1 MKSSTL
7 TKIINAL
14 NEADALLT
22 DGEELS
28 RIRWEWGFEDS
39 TYKWAKN
46 VRKLIQ
52 QLQEETK

>member
-28 RIRWEWGFEDS
+28 RIRRQWGSDDS
-39 TYKWAKN
+39 AYKWAKN

-52 QLQEETK
+52 QLEGETK

>member
-1 MKSSTL
+1 MKDSTL

-28 RIRWEWGFEDS
+28 SLRREWGADDG

-52 QLQEETK
+52 QLEGETK

>member
-7 TKIINAL
+7 TKIINVL

-28 RIRWEWGFEDS
+28 RIRREWGFEDS

-52 QLQEETK
+52 QLQEEAK

>member
-7 TKIINAL
+7 TKIIKAL

-28 RIRWEWGFEDS
+28 RIRREWGFEDS
-39 TYKWAKN
+39 TYKWAKS

-52 QLQEETK
+52 QLQEEAK

>member
-28 RIRWEWGFEDS
+28 RIRREWGFENS

>member
-1 MKSSTL
+1 MKL
-7 TKIINAL
+7 PITKIIDAL

-28 RIRWEWGFEDS
+28 RLRKEWGADDS
-39 TYKWAKN
+39 TYQWAKN

-52 QLQEETK
+52 KLEEAK